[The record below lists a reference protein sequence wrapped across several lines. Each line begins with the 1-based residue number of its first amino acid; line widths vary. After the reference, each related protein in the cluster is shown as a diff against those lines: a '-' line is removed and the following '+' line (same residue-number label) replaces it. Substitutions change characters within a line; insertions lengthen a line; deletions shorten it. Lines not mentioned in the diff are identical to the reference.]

1 MRILIGYD
9 GSKHCEA
16 ALDDLRLA
24 GLPRDTKSLV
34 VSVADPSIARGSIR
48 EVFAMA
54 MPSRLGISVT
64 EQQQTHG
71 GQLIEADEFAMKA
84 ADRLLIEFPE
94 WEVAKRTRM
103 GAASAE
109 LIDAA
114 NDWNADLVVVGSERV
129 SVAEE
134 MLLGALTE
142 TVDDRSNTSVRVS
155 RPIERKKQNSPPKIL
170 VGIDGTPAAQE
181 AVYEIGRRKWMDGTQ
196 VRIVAVHSPSVSAS
210 QAESML
216 TWARYHLKSVGLNP
230 SMSIQGG
237 DPARV
242 LIRDARKSDA
252 DCIFLGAGTREYQLG
267 SISKAVLNKAHCSV
281 EVVRPV
287 Q

>member
-9 GSKHCEA
+9 GSKHCNA

-24 GLPRDTKSLV
+24 GLPSDTKSLV

-54 MPSRLGISVT
+54 MPSRFGKSTT
-64 EQQQTHG
+64 EVQQTHS

-94 WEVAKRTRM
+94 WEVAKKTRM
-103 GAASAE
+103 GPAATE

-114 NDWNADLVVVGSERV
+114 KDWNADLMVVGSERV
-129 SVAEE
+129 PVAEE
-134 MLLGALTE
+134 FLIRSQGE
-142 TVDDRSNTSVRVS
+142 PIDGRSNTSVRVS
-155 RPIERKKQNSPPKIL
+155 RPNERKNPDSPPKIL
-170 VGIDGTPAAQE
+170 VGIDGSPAAQE
-181 AVYEIGRRKWMDGTQ
+181 AVYEIGRRTWMDGTQ
-196 VRIVAVHSPSVSAS
+196 VQMIAVQTPTLVAS
-210 QAESML
+210 QSESML
-216 TWARYHLKSVGLNP
+216 TWARYHLRSVGLNP

-237 DPARV
+237 DPTRI
-242 LIRDARKSDA
+242 LIRDARMSNA
-252 DCIFLGAGTREYQLG
+252 DCIFLGAGTRENQIG
-267 SISKAVLNKAHCSV
+267 SVSRAVLNKAHCSV

-287 Q
+287 E